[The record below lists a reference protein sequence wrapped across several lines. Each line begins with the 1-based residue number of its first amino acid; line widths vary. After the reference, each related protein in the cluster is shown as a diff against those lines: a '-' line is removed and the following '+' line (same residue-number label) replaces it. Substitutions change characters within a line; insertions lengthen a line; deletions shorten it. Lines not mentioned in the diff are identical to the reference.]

1 VDRVVKVGW
10 LATLVSDVSK
20 VLVDLGMPTIPVIP
34 QDPRTAG
41 DVLEVVDV
49 ILEFMKEAYD
59 SGNGPWD

>member
-1 VDRVVKVGW
+1 VNRVVKAGW

-34 QDPRTAG
+34 QDPRTDG

>member
-1 VDRVVKVGW
+1 VDRVVKAGW
-10 LATLVSDVSK
+10 LATLVSDVFK

-34 QDPRTAG
+34 QDPCTAG